1 MGERLTKKDVEKIK
15 QEIEHR
21 RLVIRHDALDQV
33 KEARAHGDLS
43 ENFEYYA
50 AKKYKNE
57 NESRITYLE
66 SVLKNAEIIDDEFIN
81 NDASVIGLNDIV
93 DVCFDFNEKKPKD
106 IETYKLV
113 TSIRSNSLK
122 KLISIESPLG
132 KALLGHKKDDIATVV
147 LENGSSYE
155 LKITNI
161 TKNDDENEIIKSY

>member
-1 MGERLTKKDVEKIK
+1 MSERLTRKDVEKIK
-15 QEIEHR
+15 KEIEHR

-33 KEARAHGDLS
+33 KVARAHGDLS

-66 SVLKNAEIIDDEFIN
+66 GILKNAEIIEDEFEG
-81 NDASVIGLNDIV
+81 DETSVGLNSIV
-93 DVCFDFNEKKPKD
+93 DVCFDFNESSPKD
-106 IETYKLV
+106 FETYKIV

-132 KALLGHKKDDIATVV
+132 KALIGKKMGDIVKVT
-147 LENGSSYE
+147 LENGSSYD
-155 LKITNI
+155 LKVIKF
-161 TKNDDENEIIKSY
+161 TKTDDESEDIKSY

>member
-1 MGERLTKKDVEKIK
+1 MSEKLTKKDVEKIK
-15 QEIEHR
+15 KEIEHR

-33 KEARAHGDLS
+33 KVARAHGDLS

-66 SVLKNAEIIDDEFIN
+66 GILKNAEIIEDEFEGDEN
-81 NDASVIGLNDIV
+81 SIGLNSIV
-93 DVCFDFNEKKPKD
+93 DVCFDFNESKPKD
-106 IETYKLV
+106 FETYKIV

-132 KALLGHKKDDIATVV
+132 KALIGKKMGDVAEVV

-155 LKITNI
+155 VKIINLKKT
-161 TKNDDENEIIKSY
+161 DDESEDIKSY

>member
-1 MGERLTKKDVEKIK
+1 MAEKLTKKDIEKIQK
-15 QEIEHR
+15 EIEHR

-33 KEARAHGDLS
+33 KVARAHGDLS

-66 SVLKNAEIIDDEFIN
+66 GILKNAEIIEDEFE
-81 NDASVIGLNDIV
+81 NDETAIGLNSIV
-93 DVCFDFNEKKPKD
+93 DVCFDFNEDKPKD
-106 IETYKLV
+106 FETYKIV

-132 KALLGHKKDDIATVV
+132 KSLIGKKKGDIVEVT
-147 LENGSSYE
+147 LENGTSYK
-155 LKITNI
+155 LKITNM
-161 TKNDDENEIIKSY
+161 TKTDDESEDIKSY

>member
-1 MGERLTKKDVEKIK
+1 MAEKLTKKDVEKIK
-15 QEIEHR
+15 NEIEHR

-33 KEARAHGDLS
+33 KVARAHGDLS

-66 SVLKNAEIIDDEFIN
+66 GILKNAEIIDDEFEGD
-81 NDASVIGLNDIV
+81 DAHIGLNSIV
-93 DVCFDFNEKKPKD
+93 DVCFDFNEKSPKD
-106 IETYKLV
+106 FETYKIV

-132 KALLGHKKDDIATVV
+132 KALIGKGKGDIAKVT
-147 LENGSSYE
+147 LENGTSYE
-155 LKITNI
+155 LKIVDMKT
-161 TKNDDENEIIKSY
+161 TDDESEDIKSY